1 MNFPSLE
8 MSNRFRKHLKINSIL
23 NLTDP
28 HGELKGV
35 NVLTAVGTDRS
46 GIMADF
52 GIASEAELDE
62 YLERARKVS
71 NNITHSISLSSYVE
85 LHRLLFVLL
94 AGALRGAVKEATA
107 ASRRQDPDLVERPHD
122 LGAVPRWGRQG

>member
-1 MNFPSLE
+1 

-52 GIASEAELDE
+52 GIASEAELDT
-62 YLERARKVS
+62 YLERARKV
-71 NNITHSISLSSYVE
+71 
-85 LHRLLFVLL
+85 
-94 AGALRGAVKEATA
+94 
-107 ASRRQDPDLVERPHD
+107 PLVPLVSTEILP
-122 LGAVPRWGRQG
+122 